1 MKNIMLL
8 TAALLTLFTSASATQ
23 NSVFPLEAPT
33 FKICPSGGKVL
44 LPAGTLVILETAED
58 IFSTATRGTNVVFR
72 VRTDVYA
79 EGEVVIR
86 TGAQAFGRVKRVEP
100 ATNNS
105 PASIT
110 IELFYVQAVDM
121 QQVPLYGN
129 EQTLV
134 GQDPNTNSTAPV
146 MSNFTA
152 QVMNNIKIDPK
163 VD

>member
-1 MKNIMLL
+1 MKNIMLF
-8 TAALLTLFTSASATQ
+8 TVTLLTIFSKVTASQ
-23 NSVFPLEAPT
+23 NSVLPLEAPT
-33 FKICPSGGKVL
+33 FKVCFSSDKVM

-79 EGEVVIR
+79 EGEMVIR

-129 EQTLV
+129 EQTLI

-152 QVMNNIKIDPK
+152 QVMNNLKIK
-163 VD
+163 VN